1 MAKNQVFRTVRGYQ
15 LLAQSNRLLS
25 SAMEDYLEMIYRN
38 AIEDGYVRMTSLSD
52 MLHVKPPS
60 ATKMV
65 QKLTQLGFL
74 KYEKYGIIML
84 TELGKIAGEFL
95 LKRHNTIE
103 IFLRNIGVSEDALV
117 ETELMEH
124 NIGDDTLKCIE
135 IFNAFLLKNN
145 EFHKAFEAF
154 KDEYYTDKSKE

>member
-15 LLAQSNRLLS
+15 LIDQKNRLLS

-38 AIEDGYVRMTSLSD
+38 AIEEGYVRMTSLSD
-52 MLHVKPPS
+52 MLNVKPPS

-84 TELGKIAGEFL
+84 TECGEKVGAFL
-95 LKRHNTIE
+95 LRKHNTIE
-103 IFLRNIGVSEDALV
+103 TFLKNIGVSQDALV
-117 ETELMEH
+117 ETELIEH
-124 NIGDDTLKCIE
+124 NIGEDTLKCIE
-135 IFNAFLLKNN
+135 VFNAFILEKKEFLESFEVFKEEYNKN
-145 EFHKAFEAF
+145 EE
-154 KDEYYTDKSKE
+154 KE